1 MGYLSTDDVSI
12 VLLRDSY
19 RSLMN
24 FMQVHTFVVFY
35 DVHCFTVQPVITGQG
50 CDKMSVSLQFS
61 LECCR
66 GACFHPSALLLQ
78 TFFLFLFFS
87 NLCLCTFLNSL
98 SRRQALF
105 FVFLSS
111 FVGLRYEH
119 NLIFNSSEK
128 NNAVIKTKIF
138 ECQIF
143 ELRPHVDGCPG
154 F

>member
-35 DVHCFTVQPVITGQG
+35 DVHRLTVQPVITGQG
-50 CDKMSVSLQFS
+50 CDKMSVSVQFS
-61 LECCR
+61 LESCR

-78 TFFLFLFFS
+78 AVFFFKSVSLHLFEFIIPEASSF
-87 NLCLCTFLNSL
+87 
-98 SRRQALF
+98 F

-138 ECQIF
+138 EYQIF